1 MATISDHVTTASG
14 WFKDVFGSIIDARPS
29 GVRLLDK
36 LPWEDANKLG
46 QQLSEVV
53 WLTEEHGIT
62 YHAGTGTGFN
72 LRPSVVAESQELT
85 GNAAEIVVRTQT
97 SYKTFSSAVEAGK
110 QAFGGFYRQKVA
122 NMKQAGMKRLE
133 ITSMHGG
140 RELADITGGIT
151 GSSTTRAFVVT
162 LATWA
167 PWIWTGSKNCPID
180 VYDSAALVN
189 TNADI
194 VITSVN
200 FSTRTINVSG
210 NATDLTAV
218 DSATAPFLY
227 FAGSFGEEQVG
238 LIGAVSN
245 TGTYHGIDAS
255 TYELWAGNTIAVGGS
270 QLTWDKIQEGI
281 EEACG
286 KGLEEDVC
294 LFVSLA
300 SWSNLNSDITALRRI
315 DAGYSKNTTSVG
327 TQNIQ
332 YQSMN
337 GTVTVIPSG
346 MMKGSEAFFFPESM
360 VGRFGS
366 QDMSFQIMGMK
377 QGNFFKYV
385 DGVAAAESQMYSDQA
400 SILRAPAHGA
410 LFTGI
415 VN

>member
-14 WFKDVFGSIIDARPS
+14 WFKDVFGTIIDARPS

-140 RELADITGGIT
+140 RSLADITGGVS
-151 GSSTTRAFVVT
+151 GAGTTRAFVVT

-167 PWIWTGSKNCPID
+167 PWIWTGSKNCPLD
-180 VYDSAALVN
+180 VFDGAAKLN
-189 TNADI
+189 TNADVTI
-194 VITSVN
+194 VNVQ
-200 FSTRTINVSG
+200 FSTMTINVSG
-210 NATDLTAV
+210 DAADLTAV
-218 DSATAPFLY
+218 DGAAAPELY
-227 FAGSFGEEQVG
+227 FAGAFGEEQVG
-238 LIGAVSN
+238 IIGAVSN
-245 TGTYHGIDAS
+245 TGVYHGIDAA
-255 TYELWAGNTIAVGGS
+255 TFELWEGNTIDVGGA

-286 KGLEEDVC
+286 KGLEEDIC
-294 LFVSLA
+294 LFVSLP

-315 DAGYSKNTTSVG
+315 DAGYSKTTTSIG
-327 TQNIQ
+327 TQNIE

-337 GTVTVIPSG
+337 GSVTIIPSG
-346 MMKGSEAFFFPESM
+346 TVKGGEAFFFPESM

-400 SILRAPAHGA
+400 SILRAPAHGS
-410 LFTGI
+410 LFEEI